1 MEWITWVL
9 TFLQVV
15 ISLLAGLVLFFT
27 KRWINRVDKIL
38 DRNGGVATLEDIE
51 KFYEKHIDSCPAV
64 SNIKV
69 LCEWRDATL
78 DKGGILNR
86 TEHSQMCKE
95 VTKDVLAYFDKRI
108 GELFNSHKEWMAQE
122 LRVIRTEIN
131 SISKSNHSK

>member
-64 SNIKV
+64 ANIKV